1 MSCDEVRV
9 ALPILPE
16 GDADE
21 AARVRAHCAG
31 CAPCGELLAGHEADA
46 SLLAAVR
53 AGRDA
58 APPPAVLNDFTA
70 SVLARCAAERD
81 AAPSSRGGT
90 LIAWPGALR
99 AAAAAAAVLLGVAV
113 GLRGG
118 AQAPAPVGPVAT
130 RDPVVAPADPSV
142 GASVDPLAAAPV
154 APSDPVASAGDV
166 RVAAPQAP
174 LPTEALPAPV
184 RDRVPTPPRR
194 RARPSSGR
202 DVVPVGETNGGRQ
215 VLPQGM
221 LPGGLFE
228 DLERIL
234 PELQRRMERRQAGDG
249 VREVKF

>member
-9 ALPILPE
+9 ALPILPD

-21 AARVRAHCAG
+21 AARIRAHCAA
-31 CAPCGELLAGHEADA
+31 CAPCGEWLAGHESDA

-58 APPPAVLNDFTA
+58 APPPAALNGFTA
-70 SVLARCAAERD
+70 SVLARVAAERE
-81 AAPSSRGGT
+81 AAPRSGT
-90 LIAWPGALR
+90 LLAWPGALR

-118 AQAPAPVGPVAT
+118 SQTSAPVAGTGEVVAS
-130 RDPVVAPADPSV
+130 RDPVVTAPTPVATVPVATAPAPR
-142 GASVDPLAAAPV
+142 
-154 APSDPVASAGDV
+154 DPVATAPAPTVAETPGDAL
-166 RVAAPQAP
+166 AAPI
-174 LPTEALPAPV
+174 
-184 RDRVPTPPRR
+184 RDRAPTPPRR
-194 RARPSSGR
+194 RARPAAGSR
-202 DVVPVGETNGGRQ
+202 DVVPVGGTGGRQ

>member
-9 ALPILPE
+9 ALPILPD

-21 AARVRAHCAG
+21 AARIRAHCAA
-31 CAPCGELLAGHEADA
+31 CSACGELLAGHESDA

-58 APPPAVLNDFTA
+58 APPPAALNDFTA
-70 SVLARCAAERD
+70 SVLARVAAERE
-81 AAPSSRGGT
+81 AAPRSGT

-118 AQAPAPVGPVAT
+118 SQASPVVSPGEVASRDPVATAPGEPLAARDPLVAPAPSPATSTGEALVA
-130 RDPVVAPADPSV
+130 AE
-142 GASVDPLAAAPV
+142 PLA
-154 APSDPVASAGDV
+154 
-166 RVAAPQAP
+166 
-174 LPTEALPAPV
+174 APV
-184 RDRVPTPPRR
+184 RDQAPTPRRR
-194 RARPSSGR
+194 RARPGAGR
-202 DVVPVGETNGGRQ
+202 DIVPVGETGGRQ
-215 VLPQGM
+215 VLPPGM

>member
-9 ALPILPE
+9 ALPILPD

-21 AARVRAHCAG
+21 AARLRAHCAA
-31 CAPCGELLAGHEADA
+31 CAPCGEILAGHESDA
-46 SLLAAVR
+46 SILAAVR

-58 APPPAVLNDFTA
+58 APPPAALNDFTA
-70 SVLARCAAERD
+70 SVLARVAAERE
-81 AAPSSRGGT
+81 AAPRSGT

-118 AQAPAPVGPVAT
+118 AQTQGPVGPEVAS
-130 RDPVVAPADPSV
+130 RDPVVTAP
-142 GASVDPLAAAPV
+142 VDPVVTAPVDPV
-154 APSDPVASAGDV
+154 APAPTPAVVSTPPGDV
-166 RVAAPQAP
+166 LAAPI
-174 LPTEALPAPV
+174 
-184 RDRVPTPPRR
+184 RDRAPTPPRR
-194 RARPSSGR
+194 RARPAAGGRAGSGS
-202 DVVPVGETNGGRQ
+202 DVVPVGGTGGRQ

>member
-9 ALPILPE
+9 ALPILPD

-21 AARVRAHCAG
+21 AARIRAHCASCAG
-31 CAPCGELLAGHEADA
+31 CAELLAGHESDA

-58 APPPAVLNDFTA
+58 APPPAALNDFTA
-70 SVLARCAAERD
+70 SVLARVAAERQV
-81 AAPSSRGGT
+81 APRAGT

-118 AQAPAPVGPVAT
+118 AQPPAPVGAPGDVVAS
-130 RDPVVAPADPSV
+130 RDPVVTTPVVTGPAAPAPT
-142 GASVDPLAAAPV
+142 PV
-154 APSDPVASAGDV
+154 APD
-166 RVAAPQAP
+166 AALAAEP
-174 LPTEALPAPV
+174 LAAPV
-184 RDRVPTPPRR
+184 RDRAPTPPRR
-194 RARPSSGR
+194 RVRPGAGR
-202 DVVPVGETNGGRQ
+202 PGSDVVPVGETGGRQ

-234 PELQRRMERRQAGDG
+234 PELQRRMERRQSGDG